1 MLGICLSIFIFAL
14 ALFIIIFISLREI
27 RSVKKQKFTC
37 LNCGKTF
44 FPKVSLS
51 SLVNFGDKS
60 KIVKCSYCGH
70 KDRIHPIE

>member
-1 MLGICLSIFIFAL
+1 MLGIYLSIFIFVL
-14 ALFIIIFISLREI
+14 ALFIIIFISVKEI
-27 RSVKKQKFTC
+27 GSVKKQKFVC
-37 LNCGKTF
+37 SKCGKTF